1 MTETPSE
8 EDDPQLRAPGSRWG
22 TGAQSVLPYL
32 ARTLQAR
39 PAAAAEA
46 RETHASDA
54 KAPRGQE
61 GRPSA

>member
-8 EDDPQLRAPGSRWG
+8 EDDAQLRAPGSRWG